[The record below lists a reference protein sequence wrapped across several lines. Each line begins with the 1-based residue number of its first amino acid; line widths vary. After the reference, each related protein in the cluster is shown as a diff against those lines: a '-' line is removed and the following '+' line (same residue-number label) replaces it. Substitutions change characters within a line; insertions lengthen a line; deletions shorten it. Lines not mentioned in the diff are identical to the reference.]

1 MKVKYVLAGIVMAGG
16 FFLLSNFVVPIQ
28 RLTTSSNSLRAP
40 AVLVQATVEV
50 DDDIPQKLYPC
61 LPKQIEKLMLAA
73 STTIK
78 QDTYYLIEIHQAPQ
92 PLSNTEAPPPTY
104 EQTLVKLDNLGC
116 LVVVPKEKMG
126 AVSLIQYVPESVARD
141 LSLQM
146 YKEAIAQAGGKEKFQ
161 RLFNEGD
168 EEVGDKSY
176 LFPEN
181 VWALQQLGIRIPSH
195 IQIVTDV
202 EQLKFE

>member
-61 LPKQIEKLMLAA
+61 LPKQVEKLMLAA

-161 RLFNEGD
+161 QLWNED
-168 EEVGDKSY
+168 DAEAGDKSY

-181 VWALQQLGIRIPSH
+181 VWALQQLGIRLPSRV
-195 IQIVTDV
+195 QVVTDI